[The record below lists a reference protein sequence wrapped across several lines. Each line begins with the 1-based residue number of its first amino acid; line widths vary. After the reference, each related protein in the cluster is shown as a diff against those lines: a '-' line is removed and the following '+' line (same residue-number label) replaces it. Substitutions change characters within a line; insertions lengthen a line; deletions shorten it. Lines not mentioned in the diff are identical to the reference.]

1 MLPALG
7 LIETKGLVGAIEAAD
22 AMCKAASV
30 KLISK
35 EKVTGALMVV
45 KVEGEVAAVK
55 SAVDAGA
62 AAAQRVGELVSAHVI
77 PRPDDQ
83 VESIMYYSEESPDKA
98 KRKKSTKQEET
109 VEESEPEQEELT
121 LSSDEIEEE
130 SIEEEESGDIVD
142 EAEESQKFD
151 SEEETE
157 VSSEEESSEQES
169 EGDIPP
175 EWALQKLNVH
185 ELRKL
190 ARSFDDFPIKGR
202 DISKA
207 NRQVLIEHFNSLR

>member
-22 AMCKAASV
+22 AMCKAANV

-83 VESIMYYSEESPDKA
+83 IESIMYETDAEDGSS
-98 KRKKSTKQEET
+98 KKSSQQKSSGENPKNNSAPAEEK
-109 VEESEPEQEELT
+109 VEEEQIEAELPE
-121 LSSDEIEEE
+121 DEIEAEDVTADEE
-130 SIEEEESGDIVD
+130 IEPESD
-142 EAEESQKFD
+142 EPESTD
-151 SEEETE
+151 SEE
-157 VSSEEESSEQES
+157 
-169 EGDIPP
+169 IPP
-175 EWALQKLNVH
+175 IWALQKLNVH

-190 ARSFDDFPIKGR
+190 ARSVEHYPIKGR

-207 NRQVLIEHFNSLR
+207 NRSELIEYFKSIR

>member
-22 AMCKAASV
+22 AMCKAANV

-83 VESIMYYSEESPDKA
+83 IESIMYETDAEDDSTQKSSPGNKPSKTQESNPVQSEEII
-98 KRKKSTKQEET
+98 EEN
-109 VEESEPEQEELT
+109 P
-121 LSSDEIEEE
+121 IEEE
-130 SIEEEESGDIVD
+130 LPADEVVIED
-142 EAEESQKFD
+142 EAGDEKIESESDESEITD
-151 SEEETE
+151 SEE
-157 VSSEEESSEQES
+157 
-169 EGDIPP
+169 IPP
-175 EWALQKLNVH
+175 IWALQKLNVH

-190 ARSFDDFPIKGR
+190 ARSVEDFPIKGR

-207 NRQVLIEHFNSLR
+207 NRSELIEHFKSIQ

>member
-98 KRKKSTKQEET
+98 KRKKSSKQEEA
-109 VEESEPEQEELT
+109 VKESEPEQEELT
-121 LSSDEIEEE
+121 LPSDEIEDEEFEDNVEE
-130 SIEEEESGDIVD
+130 SKES
-142 EAEESQKFD
+142 EADD
-151 SEEETE
+151 SKEEETE
-157 VSSEEESSEQES
+157 VTSEEDLGEEES

-190 ARSFDDFPIKGR
+190 ARNFDDFPIKGR
-202 DISKA
+202 DISRA

>member
-22 AMCKAASV
+22 AMCKAANV

-83 VESIMYYSEESPDKA
+83 IEAIMYETDAEEGSNQKSSPEKISTETKESNPVDPGEIVEEEQIEAELSGEEDTETVNEVETASEE
-98 KRKKSTKQEET
+98 TK
-109 VEESEPEQEELT
+109 LT
-121 LSSDEIEEE
+121 
-130 SIEEEESGDIVD
+130 
-142 EAEESQKFD
+142 D
-151 SEEETE
+151 SEE
-157 VSSEEESSEQES
+157 
-169 EGDIPP
+169 IPP
-175 EWALQKLNVH
+175 IWALQKLNVH

-190 ARSFDDFPIKGR
+190 ARSVEHFPIKGR

-207 NRQVLIEHFNSLR
+207 NRSELIEYFKSIQ

>member
-22 AMCKAASV
+22 AMCKAANV

-45 KVEGEVAAVK
+45 KVEGEVAAVQ
-55 SAVDAGA
+55 AAIDAGA
-62 AAAQRVGELVSAHVI
+62 AAAQRIGELVAAHVI

-83 VESIMYYSEESPDKA
+83 VKQLMYF
-98 KRKKSTKQEET
+98 
-109 VEESEPEQEELT
+109 EESEKPSKEEIPEPSSIEKKEDVDEPEIDDNPGENEIVEE
-121 LSSDEIEEE
+121 EIEYEE
-130 SIEEEESGDIVD
+130 P
-142 EAEESQKFD
+142 
-151 SEEETE
+151 
-157 VSSEEESSEQES
+157 ES
-169 EGDIPP
+169 EIAEDLTEDENVEREENPDNEGVEIPP
-175 EWALQKLNVH
+175 QGALEKLNVH

-190 ARSFDDFPIKGR
+190 ARSIDDFPIKGR

-207 NRQVLIEHFNSLR
+207 NRSELIEHFNSIR

>member
-22 AMCKAASV
+22 AMCKAANV

-83 VESIMYYSEESPDKA
+83 IESIMYETDAEDGSSKKSSPGKRASETQESNPAPTEEIVEEEQIEAEISDEEDKA
-98 KRKKSTKQEET
+98 EDETTDEEI
-109 VEESEPEQEELT
+109 ESE
-121 LSSDEIEEE
+121 SDESEIT
-130 SIEEEESGDIVD
+130 
-142 EAEESQKFD
+142 D
-151 SEEETE
+151 SKE
-157 VSSEEESSEQES
+157 
-169 EGDIPP
+169 IPP
-175 EWALQKLNVH
+175 IWALQKLNVH

-190 ARSFDDFPIKGR
+190 ARSVENFPIRGR

-207 NRQVLIEHFNSLR
+207 NRSELIEHFKSIQ